1 MVTTQL
7 LHVHYG
13 AKLCQQRLTVEM
25 FGLSTKNAPTEAHR
39 THLKQLIDCFQYSE
53 MSLQMVITVHKQ
65 GIYWNDFRVVLIFQ
79 SRPEGSGLLLTSQ
92 AVVRTLTFTVV
103 LVVSLNTC
111 IDTYVS
117 EAF

>member
-25 FGLSTKNAPTEAHR
+25 FGLSTKNAPRKR
-39 THLKQLIDCFQYSE
+39 TGHTKQLTDCFQYSE

-79 SRPEGSGLLLTSQ
+79 SRSEGSGLLLTSQ

-103 LVVSLNTC
+103 LIVSLNTC
-111 IDTYVS
+111 NDTYVS